1 MKFGLCPCPA
11 LQRSDSTSP
20 GPSVGGGGPGYV
32 ATALIAIAIAYSV
45 GGSRVIVAT
54 KGTDRWHQKIRGYY
68 RHRFAGGRSHSV
80 KVM

>member
-1 MKFGLCPCPA
+1 M
-11 LQRSDSTSP
+11 
-20 GPSVGGGGPGYV
+20 

-54 KGTDRWHQKIRGYY
+54 KGTDRWHQKICGYY

-80 KVM
+80 NFNRDGSGNELHMRSPHLINSSVAMMKYDV